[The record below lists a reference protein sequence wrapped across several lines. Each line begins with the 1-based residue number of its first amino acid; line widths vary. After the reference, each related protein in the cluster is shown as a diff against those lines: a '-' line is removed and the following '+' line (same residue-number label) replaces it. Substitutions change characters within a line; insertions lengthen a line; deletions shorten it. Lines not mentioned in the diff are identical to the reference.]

1 MSGDLMTAPKLT
13 LYYSPGACSLAPH
26 LVLEEL
32 GIPYGTQRVPI
43 AEGAHLRPEY
53 LAINPRARLPALAVG
68 DTILTE
74 AIAILRYLAR
84 LSPEPCLWP
93 ATALDEART
102 LSLMIWLTSTV
113 HITFAQIWRAG
124 RYSDHV
130 EHHAGI
136 QAKGR
141 AEVARQLGEVEQ
153 FLGSADY
160 AIGNRLTVADFYLLV
175 FYRWGWRIKL
185 DMAPFARWSA
195 HTDRMA
201 ERPAVRRVI
210 AREGIELRA

>member
-1 MSGDLMTAPKLT
+1 MPAPKLT

-32 GIPYGTQRVPI
+32 ALPYATVRVPI

-68 DTILTE
+68 DDILTE
-74 AIAILRYLAR
+74 AVAILRYLAR
-84 LSPEPCLWP
+84 QSTEPCLWP
-93 ATALDEART
+93 STSLDEARM

-113 HITFAQIWRAG
+113 HITFAQIWRAA
-124 RYSDHV
+124 RYSDEK

-136 QAKGR
+136 QQKGR
-141 AEVARQLGEVEQ
+141 SEVLKQLGEVEQ
-153 FLGSADY
+153 FLSGGY
-160 AIGNRLTVADFYLLV
+160 AIADRLTVADFYLLV
-175 FYRWGWRIKL
+175 FYRWGWRVKL
-185 DMAPFARWSA
+185 DMSPFVRWSA
-195 HTDRMA
+195 HTDRIA
-201 ERPAVRRVI
+201 ERPAVKRVI